1 MFLMAWFGLVAHR
14 PRLVATSKRRWRS
27 STSALRIRKNL
38 NQVAHCSFRF
48 RVWSAGGQC
57 AFLDN
62 TPNGC
67 KMHASATARS
77 CSTPVHASA
86 RRYRSSVPD
95 LPPGLAPPCSGAPSR
110 SGNGSNRPNAG
121 AWVHRGCRQF
131 RAQAANEDCMIF
143 DRHRHTPPTVSSMP
157 HANEHK
163 LNRCHVVKL
172 GDGMNWQAAH
182 CSTSLV

>member
-1 MFLMAWFGLVAHR
+1 MSPSLPLAEGGNQGALPPNPHVSDGVIWLVAHR

-95 LPPGLAPPCSGAPSR
+95 LPRGVILRVLALPLVQEMDQIDPTRGHGFTGDAVSFAR
-110 SGNGSNRPNAG
+110 RPRMKTA
-121 AWVHRGCRQF
+121 
-131 RAQAANEDCMIF
+131 
-143 DRHRHTPPTVSSMP
+143 
-157 HANEHK
+157 
-163 LNRCHVVKL
+163 
-172 GDGMNWQAAH
+172 
-182 CSTSLV
+182 